1 MPVIRQIPLLKD
13 HHSHPFFYAALGN
26 CIDLRFI
33 SQKIDALNL
42 IRQTDDDLIVAI
54 GWNNS
59 LYWFEKRELDALPPT
74 VIINASVHGYLINHS
89 GIEML
94 QGVHPDI
101 IRYRNDKSWIETNY
115 FRVLQFLM
123 GLKPCRL
130 ENLIALYD
138 DLLNRGV
145 WYAEE
150 LSLWGKN
157 EIALF
162 KAGGLCDRSKFWV
175 DLHTFKELDH
185 DLREKV
191 HGIKIFADGA
201 LGPKTAKFRR
211 PYLNGGEGFF
221 NYTDEALYRHIKD
234 AVEHSKPNA
243 IHVIGDLAIDQV
255 IMTLIKNKQTLG
267 VLPEIR
273 MEHCQFISRETA
285 QKAKTLGIVLSMQP
299 NFSTDSTHYKDR
311 LSQGYCTRN
320 NPFRM
325 LIDEI
330 GFVPGEDLILG
341 SDGMPHGVQYALE
354 SALFP
359 PYEGQRLTL
368 DEFVAGYCMPD
379 ETHGHIEV
387 LVDEEESIVTTKVII
402 SKQDNR

>member
-1 MPVIRQIPLLKD
+1 MLLKRQIPLLND
-13 HHSHPFFYAALGN
+13 RHSHPFFYAALGN

-33 SQKIDALNL
+33 SQKIEALNL
-42 IRQTDDDLIVAI
+42 IRQADDDLIVAI

-59 LYWFEKRELDALPPT
+59 LYRFQERELDAFPPT
-74 VIINASVHGYLINHS
+74 VIINASVHGYLINH
-89 GIEML
+89 GAIEMF
-94 QGVHPDI
+94 QGAHPDI
-101 IRYRNDKSWIETNY
+101 IRYRNDKNWIETNY
-115 FRVLQFLM
+115 FRVLQFFM

-130 ENLIALYD
+130 ENLNTFYD

-145 WYAEE
+145 WNAEE

-162 KAGGLCDRSKFWV
+162 EAGGLCDRSKFWV
-175 DLHTFKELDH
+175 DFDTFKALDH
-185 DLREKV
+185 DLQKKV

-201 LGPKTAKFRR
+201 LGPKTAKFSK
-211 PYLNGGEGFF
+211 PYLTGGEGIF
-221 NYTDEALYRHIKD
+221 NYTDEALYRHIKG
-234 AVEHSKPNA
+234 VLEHSKPIA
-243 IHVIGDLAIDQV
+243 IHVIGDQAIDQV
-255 IMTLIKNKQTLG
+255 MMTLIKNKQTLG
-267 VLPEIR
+267 VLPDIR
-273 MEHCQFISRETA
+273 MEHGQFISREAA

-311 LSQGYCTRN
+311 LSQSYCTRN

-379 ETHGHIEV
+379 ETHGHIDV
-387 LVDEEESIVTTKVII
+387 RVDEEESKVTTQVII
-402 SKQDNR
+402 G

>member
-1 MPVIRQIPLLKD
+1 MLNDR
-13 HHSHPFFYAALGN
+13 HSHPFLYAALGT

-33 SQKIDALNL
+33 NQKNDALDL
-42 IRQTDDDLIVAI
+42 IQQADDDVIVAM
-54 GWNNS
+54 GWNDG
-59 LYWFEKRELDALPPT
+59 LYRFQMTELDALPPT
-74 VIINASVHGYLINHS
+74 VIINASLHGYLINHAAK
-89 GIEML
+89 EML
-94 QGVHPDI
+94 QGMHPDI
-101 IRYRNDKSWIETNY
+101 IRNMYDRNWIETNY
-115 FRVLQFLM
+115 FRVLRFFM
-123 GLKPCRL
+123 GLKPCRM
-130 ENLIALYD
+130 ENLNAFYD

-145 WYAEE
+145 WSAEE

-157 EIALF
+157 QIALF
-162 KAGGLCDRSKFWV
+162 DAGGLCERSKFWM

-185 DLREKV
+185 DMKKRV
-191 HGIKIFADGA
+191 HGLKIFADGA
-201 LGPKTAKFRR
+201 LGPKTAKLSKS
-211 PYLNGGEGFF
+211 YLTGEEGVLS
-221 NYTDEALYRHIKD
+221 YTDEALYEHTKD
-234 AVEHSKPNA
+234 VLKHSKPIA
-243 IHVIGDLAIDQV
+243 IHAIGDQAIDQV
-255 IMTLIKNKQTLG
+255 IATMIKCKQTFG

-299 NFSTDSTHYKDR
+299 NFSTDSTHYRDR
-311 LSQGYCTRN
+311 LSQGYCTWN

-368 DEFVAGYCMPD
+368 DEFVAGYCLPD
-379 ETHGHIEV
+379 ETYGHIEV
-387 LVDEEESIVTTKVII
+387 LVDEEESKVTTQVTL
-402 SKQDNR
+402 NGEF

>member
-1 MPVIRQIPLLKD
+1 MPLKREIPLLKD
-13 HHSHPFFYAALGN
+13 HHSHPFFYAALVN

-33 SQKIDALNL
+33 NQKIDALNL
-42 IRQTDDDLIVAI
+42 MRQADDDLIVAI

-59 LYWFEKRELDALPPT
+59 LYRFQGRELDALSPT
-74 VIINASVHGYLINHS
+74 VIINASVHGYLINHAA
-89 GIEML
+89 IEML
-94 QGVHPDI
+94 QGAHPDI
-101 IRYRNDKSWIETNY
+101 IRYRNDENWIETNY
-115 FRVLQFLM
+115 FKVLQFFM
-123 GLKPCRL
+123 GLKPCQL
-130 ENLIALYD
+130 ENLNALYD

-150 LSLWGKN
+150 LSLWGQN

-162 KAGGLCDRSKFWV
+162 EAAGLCDRSKFWV
-175 DLHTFKELDH
+175 DFETFKALDH
-185 DLREKV
+185 DLQKKV

-201 LGPKTAKFRR
+201 LGPKTAKFRT
-211 PYLNGGEGFF
+211 PYLTGGEGLF

-234 AVEHSKPNA
+234 AVEHSKPIA
-243 IHVIGDLAIDQV
+243 IHVIGDQATDQV
-255 IMTLIKNKQTLG
+255 MMTLIKNQQALG
-267 VLPEIR
+267 VLPDIR
-273 MEHCQFISRETA
+273 MEHCQFISREAA

-299 NFSTDSTHYKDR
+299 NFSMDSTCYKDR
-311 LSQGYCTRN
+311 LSQSYCIWN

-325 LIDEI
+325 LIDEM

-368 DEFVAGYCMPD
+368 DEFVAGYCLPD
-379 ETHGHIEV
+379 ETEGHIEV
-387 LVDEEESIVTTKVII
+387 LVDEEASTVTTKVII
-402 SKQDNR
+402 SK